1 MSLYI
6 CNMPPRLI
14 CKAVIK
20 SLLENV
26 DKLFFHVKNK
36 LENSNSI
43 VH

>member
-1 MSLYI
+1 MT
-6 CNMPPRLI
+6 PRLI

-20 SLLENV
+20 RLLENV